1 MFRQPFNNKKPLN
14 GLQHIQQNLN
24 QQHHLL
30 KLIQTAL
37 NDQLA
42 AHCIHITANKKTL
55 TLFTDSSI
63 WASKLL
69 YQRQLILDVL
79 SENFGEPVQTL
90 KVKVIPKQSV
100 RQRRQPK
107 LPSNGIIK
115 VLKESNNTE
124 QTDSLSASMNKLI
137 KTLQKKKLA

>member
-1 MFRQPFNNKKPLN
+1 
-14 GLQHIQQNLN
+14 
-24 QQHHLL
+24 
-30 KLIQTAL
+30 
-37 NDQLA
+37 
-42 AHCIHITANKKTL
+42 
-55 TLFTDSSI
+55 
-63 WASKLL
+63 
-69 YQRQLILDVL
+69 
-79 SENFGEPVQTL
+79 
-90 KVKVIPKQSV
+90 VIPKQSV